1 MNDLYEKLKGRLKN
15 ASKVIIM
22 GIGEEKL
29 RDDGVGPYIIGEL
42 LTHFN
47 LVNPLNDKFLL
58 INAGTDPMARVDE
71 IIKFKP
77 SHLIL
82 IDTCTLDKP
91 PGTLVILER
100 EDIREY
106 VPISSHTIPVHIVMD
121 LILEQVPMLD
131 LFMIGLVPES
141 LEGFENLQ
149 FYKGDRIDEIDKNID
164 LPFFKIN
171 LTKKIEKVALE
182 IIKIIR
188 KLIIEPL

>member
-1 MNDLYEKLKGRLKN
+1 
-15 ASKVIIM
+15 M

-42 LTHFN
+42 LIDFN

-58 INAGTDPMARVDE
+58 INAGTDPMARIDE
-71 IIKFKP
+71 VIKFNP

-82 IDTCTLDKP
+82 IDTCTLNKP

-121 LILEQVPMLD
+121 LILEQVPLLD

-149 FYKGDRIDEIDKNID
+149 FYKRDRIDEIDKNID